1 MAANMRQLSAGEL
14 AEIVQN
20 IYNTGMFPT
29 KNDIEQ
35 WIRENVEKI
44 FMDAISNTANNDWE
58 GTGNTYAGELIEV
71 LMGNRMTNGALSSYL
86 LTRWFSERGPG
97 YNAIQNIVAGDIGT
111 ERRDPNATRK
121 DVGGIHKDDY
131 SDLNSILERN
141 PSLLAYLY
149 DRSDSS
155 TYISNSSF
163 NSTVDK
169 SKCWVWLAKHAI
181 EYRDVNIFSSSL
193 KDMLF
198 GDIRENQNL
207 TAPIR
212 KSTYTI
218 DTGIA
223 CDSYQHAHIVIKCE
237 DLLSAPVKIIAGDVI
252 REEYPIVTVVKNHY
266 LMFVSCDFCA
276 SETLKIESDKKIELV
291 NTRII

>member
-1 MAANMRQLSAGEL
+1 MAASTRQLSASEL
-14 AEIVQN
+14 AEIVQT
-20 IYNTGMFPT
+20 IYNTGVFPT
-29 KNDIEQ
+29 KNEIEQ
-35 WIRENVEKI
+35 WIKENIEKI
-44 FMDAISNTANNDWE
+44 FMDAINNTTNKDWE
-58 GTGNTYAGELIEV
+58 GTGNTYAGELVEV

-86 LTRWFSERGPG
+86 LTRWFSEHGPG
-97 YNAIQNIVAGDIGT
+97 YDAIQNIVAGDIGT
-111 ERRDPNATRK
+111 ERRNTNNIHRDI
-121 DVGGIHKDDY
+121 GISKEDY

-141 PSLLAYLY
+141 PSLLVYLHG
-149 DRSDSS
+149 RSDSS

-181 EYRDVNIFSSSL
+181 EYRDTNIFSSSL

-207 TAPIR
+207 TASIR

-223 CDSYQHAHIVIKCE
+223 CNTYQHAHIVIKCE
-237 DLLSAPVKIIAGDVI
+237 DLLSTPVKIIAGSVT
-252 REEYPIVTVVKNHY
+252 REEYPIVTAVKNHY